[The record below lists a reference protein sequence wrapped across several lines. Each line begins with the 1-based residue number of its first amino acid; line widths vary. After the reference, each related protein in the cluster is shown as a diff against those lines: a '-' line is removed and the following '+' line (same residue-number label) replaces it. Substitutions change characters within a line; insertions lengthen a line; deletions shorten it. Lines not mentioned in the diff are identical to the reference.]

1 MSLRD
6 AAPKPDHD
14 AAAIFG
20 LASRANFLIRIFL
33 ALPPSQRAQATDL
46 IDEFASIVKE
56 LKGLRSSAEH
66 DEH

>member
-6 AAPKPDHD
+6 AAPKPAHD

-20 LASRANFLIRIFL
+20 LASRARFLIDKFL

-46 IDEFASIVKE
+46 VKEVASIVKE
-56 LKGLRSSAEH
+56 LKGLRSPGEH
-66 DEH
+66 DKH